1 MKRLYIWLLVFFP
14 TFIFA
19 QKENESAAKEQAKRE
34 KLDKQSQ
41 VFAYE
46 GYKAGKANK
55 LPESEMDYRKAISK
69 NPDNTAAQYNMG
81 DVLYSQKAYGE
92 AANHFRETAM
102 NKKATKEEK
111 HRAFHNL
118 GNIAMEKEE
127 YDQAVQFYKEA
138 LRNNPADD
146 ETRYNLA
153 VAKDKLSKQKPKDNK
168 NQQNKDN
175 KDQQNKDNKDQQNK
189 DNKDQQNKDNKDQ
202 QNKDNKDQQ
211 NKDNKDNKDQ
221 QNKNNKDNK
230 DQNKDNKDN
239 KDNQDNKN
247 NNNGQGQPER
257 QPSQPQD
264 RDNQQNNENNGG
276 NPEGRQQ
283 GELSPEQINRIL
295 NAISNEEKK
304 TQEKINAK
312 KIKGKA
318 SRTDRKDW

>member
-1 MKRLYIWLLVFFP
+1 MKGLYILILIFFP
-14 TFIFA
+14 IFGFA
-19 QKENESAAKEQAKRE
+19 QKENETSAKEKAQRE
-34 KLDKQSQ
+34 KLERQSQ

-69 NPDNTAAQYNMG
+69 NPENTTAQYNMG
-81 DVLYSQKAYGE
+81 DVLYSQKAYEE

-102 NKKATKEEK
+102 NKKATKDEK

-153 VAKDKLSKQKPKDNK
+153 VAKDKLSKQKPKDNE

-175 KDQQNKDNKDQQNK
+175 KDQQNKDNKDNK
-189 DNKDQQNKDNKDQ
+189 DK
-202 QNKDNKDQQ
+202 KDQQ

-230 DQNKDNKDN
+230 DNKDQNNNNQKNNNNQN

-247 NNNGQGQPER
+247 NNNQQGQSER
-257 QPSQPQD
+257 GPSQSQN
-264 RDNQQNNENNGG
+264 RDNQQNKESGGG
-276 NPEGRQQ
+276 NPEGKQQ

-318 SRTDRKDW
+318 NTNRKDW

>member
-19 QKENESAAKEQAKRE
+19 QKENESVAKEQAKRE

-92 AANHFRETAM
+92 AANHFRETTM

-153 VAKDKLSKQKPKDNK
+153 VAKDKLSKQKPKDN
-168 NQQNKDN
+168 NNQNKDN
-175 KDQQNKDNKDQQNK
+175 KDK
-189 DNKDQQNKDNKDQ
+189 
-202 QNKDNKDQQ
+202 
-211 NKDNKDNKDQ
+211 
-221 QNKNNKDNK
+221 KNN
-230 DQNKDNKDN
+230 
-239 KDNQDNKN
+239 QDN

-257 QPSQPQD
+257 QPSQSQD
-264 RDNQQNNENNGG
+264 RENQQNNENNGG

>member
-92 AANHFRETAM
+92 AANHFRETTM

-168 NQQNKDN
+168 NQQ
-175 KDQQNKDNKDQQNK
+175 
-189 DNKDQQNKDNKDQ
+189 
-202 QNKDNKDQQ
+202 
-211 NKDNKDNKDQ
+211 NKDNKDQ